1 MEQRKELSGLTNE
14 LFRQVVEAA
23 PNAMVMVDRAGKIV
37 LVNAQAE
44 KLFGYA
50 REELMTRGIE
60 ALVPERFRSGHPGF
74 RSAYYTDM
82 RSRPM
87 GTGRDLYAMRKD
99 GSQFPVEIGLNPVS
113 TDEGTFV
120 LAAVVDITER
130 RRQEERFRQVVEAA
144 PNAMVMLDRDGRIVL
159 VNAQTE
165 KLFGYPRNELVGQSI
180 EVLVPERFRS
190 RHPDYRDAFYSD
202 LKTRPMGAGRD
213 LYARR
218 KDGSEFPVEIGL
230 NPVSTD
236 EGTFVLAAVVDITER
251 RRLEERFRQVVE
263 AAPNAMVMVD
273 HDGRIVLVN
282 AQTEKLFGYPRNELI
297 GQSIEALVPE
307 RFRAHHPEYRASFYS
322 NLTSRPMGA
331 GRDLYG
337 LRKDGSEFP
346 VEIGL
351 NPLSTDEGK
360 FVLAAVVDITA
371 RKHAEDELLRK
382 TDELARS
389 NKDLEQFAYLASHD
403 LQEPLR
409 AVAGPLQMLQMRY
422 KGQLDNRADEF
433 ITHAVDG
440 ATRMQALINDLLA
453 YSRVGRSDDAR
464 QLTDC
469 AQILDQALKSLSVMM
484 EESGAEVRKE
494 ALPTLVAIPT
504 HLTLLF
510 QNLIGNAV
518 KFRDKSRPVRIDVGA
533 KRQGEGWL
541 FWVKDNGIGIDPQY
555 FERIFLVFQRL
566 HTRAEYPGT
575 GIGLALCKRIV
586 EQHGGQIWV
595 ESAQEEG
602 ATFFFTLGV
611 KNTI

>member
-1 MEQRKELSGLTNE
+1 M
-14 LFRQVVEAA
+14 
-23 PNAMVMVDRAGKIV
+23 
-37 LVNAQAE
+37 
-44 KLFGYA
+44 
-50 REELMTRGIE
+50 
-60 ALVPERFRSGHPGF
+60 
-74 RSAYYTDM
+74 
-82 RSRPM
+82 
-87 GTGRDLYAMRKD
+87 
-99 GSQFPVEIGLNPVS
+99 
-113 TDEGTFV
+113 
-120 LAAVVDITER
+120 
-130 RRQEERFRQVVEAA
+130 
-144 PNAMVMLDRDGRIVL
+144 
-159 VNAQTE
+159 
-165 KLFGYPRNELVGQSI
+165 
-180 EVLVPERFRS
+180 
-190 RHPDYRDAFYSD
+190 
-202 LKTRPMGAGRD
+202 
-213 LYARR
+213 
-218 KDGSEFPVEIGL
+218 
-230 NPVSTD
+230 
-236 EGTFVLAAVVDITER
+236 
-251 RRLEERFRQVVE
+251 
-263 AAPNAMVMVD
+263 
-273 HDGRIVLVN
+273 
-282 AQTEKLFGYPRNELI
+282 
-297 GQSIEALVPE
+297 
-307 RFRAHHPEYRASFYS
+307 
-322 NLTSRPMGA
+322 
-331 GRDLYG
+331 
-337 LRKDGSEFP
+337 
-346 VEIGL
+346 
-351 NPLSTDEGK
+351 
-360 FVLAAVVDITA
+360 
-371 RKHAEDELLRK
+371 LRK

-422 KGQLDNRADEF
+422 KGQLDSRADEF

-494 ALPTLVAIPT
+494 ALPTLMAIPT

-518 KFRDKSRPVRIDVGA
+518 KFRDKSHPVRIDVGA

-541 FWVKDNGIGIDPQY
+541 FWVEDNGIGIDPQY

-595 ESAQEEG
+595 ESAPEEG

>member
-1 MEQRKELSGLTNE
+1 
-14 LFRQVVEAA
+14 
-23 PNAMVMVDRAGKIV
+23 
-37 LVNAQAE
+37 
-44 KLFGYA
+44 
-50 REELMTRGIE
+50 MTG
-60 ALVPERFRSGHPGF
+60 
-74 RSAYYTDM
+74 
-82 RSRPM
+82 
-87 GTGRDLYAMRKD
+87 
-99 GSQFPVEIGLNPVS
+99 
-113 TDEGTFV
+113 
-120 LAAVVDITER
+120 R

-165 KLFGYPRNELVGQSI
+165 KLFGYPRDELVGQSI

-190 RHPDYRDAFYSD
+190 RHPEYRDAFYSD

-213 LYARR
+213 LFARR
-218 KDGSEFPVEIGL
+218 RDGSEFPVEIGL

-236 EGTFVLAAVVDITER
+236 EGMFVLAAVVDITER

-273 HDGRIVLVN
+273 QDGRIVLVN

-307 RFRAHHPEYRASFYS
+307 RFRGRHPEYRVSFFN

-360 FVLAAVVDITA
+360 FVLAAVVDITS
-371 RKHAEDELLRK
+371 RKHAQEELLRK

-422 KGQLDNRADEF
+422 KGQLDGRADEF
-433 ITHAVDG
+433 IAHAVDG

-484 EESGAEVRKE
+484 EESGAEVRRE

-504 HLTLLF
+504 HLALLF
-510 QNLIGNAV
+510 QNLVGNAI
-518 KFRDKSRPVRIDVGA
+518 KFRDKARPVRIDVGA
-533 KRQGEGWL
+533 RREGEGWL

-555 FERIFLVFQRL
+555 YERIFLVFQRL
-566 HTRAEYPGT
+566 HTRADYPGT

-595 ESAQEEG
+595 ESVEQEG
-602 ATFFFTLGV
+602 ATFFFTLGI
-611 KNTI
+611 KNAI

>member
-1 MEQRKELSGLTNE
+1 M
-14 LFRQVVEAA
+14 
-23 PNAMVMVDRAGKIV
+23 
-37 LVNAQAE
+37 
-44 KLFGYA
+44 
-50 REELMTRGIE
+50 
-60 ALVPERFRSGHPGF
+60 
-74 RSAYYTDM
+74 
-82 RSRPM
+82 
-87 GTGRDLYAMRKD
+87 
-99 GSQFPVEIGLNPVS
+99 
-113 TDEGTFV
+113 
-120 LAAVVDITER
+120 
-130 RRQEERFRQVVEAA
+130 
-144 PNAMVMLDRDGRIVL
+144 
-159 VNAQTE
+159 
-165 KLFGYPRNELVGQSI
+165 
-180 EVLVPERFRS
+180 
-190 RHPDYRDAFYSD
+190 
-202 LKTRPMGAGRD
+202 
-213 LYARR
+213 
-218 KDGSEFPVEIGL
+218 
-230 NPVSTD
+230 
-236 EGTFVLAAVVDITER
+236 TER

-273 HDGRIVLVN
+273 QDGRIVLVN

-307 RFRAHHPEYRASFYS
+307 RFRGRHPEYRVSFFN

-360 FVLAAVVDITA
+360 FVLAAVVDITS
-371 RKHAEDELLRK
+371 RKHAQEELLRK

-422 KGQLDNRADEF
+422 KGQLDGRADEF
-433 ITHAVDG
+433 IAHAVDG

-484 EESGAEVRKE
+484 EESGAEVRRE

-504 HLTLLF
+504 HLALLF
-510 QNLIGNAV
+510 QNLVGNAI
-518 KFRDKSRPVRIDVGA
+518 KFRDKARPVRIDVGA
-533 KRQGEGWL
+533 RREGEGWL

-555 FERIFLVFQRL
+555 YERIFLVFQRL
-566 HTRAEYPGT
+566 HTRADYPGT

-595 ESAQEEG
+595 ESVEQEG
-602 ATFFFTLGV
+602 ATFFFTLGI
-611 KNTI
+611 KNAI

>member
-1 MEQRKELSGLTNE
+1 
-14 LFRQVVEAA
+14 
-23 PNAMVMVDRAGKIV
+23 
-37 LVNAQAE
+37 
-44 KLFGYA
+44 
-50 REELMTRGIE
+50 
-60 ALVPERFRSGHPGF
+60 
-74 RSAYYTDM
+74 
-82 RSRPM
+82 
-87 GTGRDLYAMRKD
+87 
-99 GSQFPVEIGLNPVS
+99 
-113 TDEGTFV
+113 
-120 LAAVVDITER
+120 
-130 RRQEERFRQVVEAA
+130 
-144 PNAMVMLDRDGRIVL
+144 MLDRDGRIVL

-165 KLFGYPRNELVGQSI
+165 KLFGYPRDELVGQSI

-190 RHPDYRDAFYSD
+190 RHPEYRDAFYSD

-213 LYARR
+213 LFARR
-218 KDGSEFPVEIGL
+218 RDGSEFPVEIGL

-236 EGTFVLAAVVDITER
+236 EGMFVLAAVVDITER

-273 HDGRIVLVN
+273 QDGRIVLVN

-307 RFRAHHPEYRASFYS
+307 RFRGRHPEYRVSFFN

-360 FVLAAVVDITA
+360 FVLAAVVDITS
-371 RKHAEDELLRK
+371 RKHAQEELLRK

-422 KGQLDNRADEF
+422 KGQLDGRADEF
-433 ITHAVDG
+433 IAHAVDG

-484 EESGAEVRKE
+484 EESGAEVRRE

-504 HLTLLF
+504 HLALLF
-510 QNLIGNAV
+510 QNLVGNAI
-518 KFRDKSRPVRIDVGA
+518 KFRDKARPVRIDVGA
-533 KRQGEGWL
+533 RREGEGWL

-555 FERIFLVFQRL
+555 YERIFLVFQRL
-566 HTRAEYPGT
+566 HTRADYPGT

-595 ESAQEEG
+595 ESVEQEG
-602 ATFFFTLGV
+602 ATFFFTLGI
-611 KNTI
+611 KNAI